1 MIIEITLKGIF
12 FVILYIMSAVGLFT
26 VLYLVRAFIMGFI
39 NNRKEHKIMLGNR
52 VTAKELRNNAEQI
65 REINIA
71 HKKELLKTRDNARK
85 KGDS

>member
-12 FVILYIMSAVGLFT
+12 FVILYLFAGIGLCTF
-26 VLYLVRAFIMGFI
+26 LYLVRAAFKGFVGS
-39 NNRKEHKIMLGNR
+39 RKEHKIMLGNR

-71 HKKELLKTRDNARK
+71 RKIETRK
-85 KGDS
+85 KGDL